1 MKRKDKKEELERL
14 ILEGKS
20 YEEIGREY
28 ECTGANIKSVAKR
41 LGIQLTPRRKVNP
54 KETFNRGTAKTSFCK
69 NCGKEFVVYKGS
81 SGIFC
86 SNKCQQEFRHRE
98 AYEKLVRGDE
108 EIMRA
113 NYSPK
118 NFRDDIIKE
127 QDGKCAICGC
137 EQEHNGKPLVFIIDH
152 IDGHAS
158 NNKRE
163 NLRCICPNC
172 DSQLDTYKSKNKNGD
187 RHYYRFHKFKK
198 QPL

>member
-1 MKRKDKKEELERL
+1 MKWKEKKEELKKL
-14 ILEGKS
+14 ISEGKS

-28 ECTGANIKSVAKR
+28 GCSGTNIKNVANR
-41 LGIQLTPRRKVNP
+41 LGIILVPRRKVNP
-54 KETFNRGTAKTSFCK
+54 KETFNRGTAKTGFCE
-69 NCGKEFVVYKGS
+69 NCGKEFVLYKGS
-81 SGIFC
+81 LGKFC
-86 SNKCQQEFRHRE
+86 SNKCQQEFRHKE
-98 AYEKLVRGDE
+98 LYKKLIEGDE

-118 NFRDDIIKE
+118 NFKNDIINE
-127 QDGKCAICGC
+127 QSGKCAICGC

-172 DSQLDTYKSKNKNGD
+172 DSQLETYKSKNKNGD
-187 RHYYRFHKFKK
+187 RHYYRYHK
-198 QPL
+198 

>member
-1 MKRKDKKEELERL
+1 MKWKNKKEELEKL

-28 ECTGANIKSVAKR
+28 GCTGANIKSVAKR
-41 LGIQLTPRRKVNP
+41 LGIQIGQRRKINP
-54 KETFNRGTAKTSFCK
+54 KETFNKGTAKTGVCQ
-69 NCGKEFVVYKGS
+69 NCGKEFVIYKGS
-81 SGIFC
+81 LGKFC
-86 SNKCQQEFRHRE
+86 CNKCQKEFEHKKR
-98 AYEKLVRGDE
+98 YELLVNGDE
-108 EIMRA
+108 SIMRA

-118 NFRDDIIKE
+118 NFRTDIIKE

-172 DSQLDTYKSKNKNGD
+172 DSQLDTYKSKNRNGD
-187 RHYYRFHKFKK
+187 RYYYRYGKK
-198 QPL
+198 KI